1 MDTAGEHV
9 NRNRRIIN
17 LAYEGVPQHAI
28 ARALQL
34 SAGEVV
40 EVADAVTRGIIDR
53 PSFVGGM
60 CLYSRNN
67 QRRPGMNPPG
77 SRGRVLNHGW
87 R

>member
-1 MDTAGEHV
+1 MATTSEHA
-9 NRNRRIIN
+9 NRNRYIVN
-17 LAYEGVPQHAI
+17 LAYEGVPEHAI

-40 EVADAVTRGIIDR
+40 EVADAVTRGIINR

-60 CLYSRNN
+60 CLSSRNN

-77 SRGRVLNHGW
+77 SRGRVLNRGW

>member
-1 MDTAGEHV
+1 MNTAGEHV

-53 PSFVGGM
+53 ASFVGGV
-60 CLYSRNN
+60 CT
-67 QRRPGMNPPG
+67 
-77 SRGRVLNHGW
+77 RGIISAAQA
-87 R
+87 

>member
-1 MDTAGEHV
+1 MDTVGEHV

-17 LAYEGVPQHAI
+17 LAYEGVPQRAI

-34 SAGEVV
+34 PAGEVV

-53 PSFVGGM
+53 ASFVGG

-77 SRGRVLNHGW
+77 SRGRVLNRG
-87 R
+87 